1 MAYYTTDYINAY
13 RNYEAWAAHEASVK
27 PIRGRDVKPLARRRD
42 WHMSISRDG
51 DDIVLREHHHWD
63 QSLRVVYCKDGT
75 MKLWVR
81 GGALYHSSQRFF
93 FATTGVSVFTRGGH
107 EWIDMGHGSMPVMLD
122 TSEGVVTFKRN
133 PENTKWVPAKE
144 GSTGTHYVLNRKA
157 FNAVKKRVQPYMAQL
172 EIFLKL
178 KAEDITLQRQRWFT
192 NAPDIP
198 PTRTVKAI
206 AVPLKPVVV
215 GHTKL
220 ELCKRCMESSDVEDW
235 YEAHQ
240 QFLLDA
246 PYYGNQYYALP
257 YATLGFLKL
266 PENVISYAWEQVKH
280 IYRDEIFEEKPNTK
294 PSHMRDTNKKYFK

>member
-63 QSLRVVYCKDGT
+63 QSLRVVYYKDGT

-178 KAEDITLQRQRWFT
+178 KSEHVQLTRRGWARVPEETITLSLIDVG
-192 NAPDIP
+192 AS
-198 PTRTVKAI
+198 
-206 AVPLKPVVV
+206 PVRLRSAAY
-215 GHTKL
+215 TDRD
-220 ELCKRCMESSDVEDW
+220 LCIQCMESDDPADW
-235 YEAHQ
+235 YTLHEH
-240 QFLLDA
+240 LLARA
-246 PYYGNQYYALP
+246 PWFQSNSYSPQVFRAYK
-257 YATLGFLKL
+257 TI
-266 PENVISYAWEQVKH
+266 EDVISYAWEQAKH
-280 IYRDEIFEEKPNTK
+280 AYREEIFEVKPNTK